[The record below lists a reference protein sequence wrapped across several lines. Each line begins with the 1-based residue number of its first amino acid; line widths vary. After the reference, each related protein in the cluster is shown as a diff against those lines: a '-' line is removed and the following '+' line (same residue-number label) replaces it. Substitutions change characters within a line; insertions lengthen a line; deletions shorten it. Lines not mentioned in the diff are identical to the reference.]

1 MHNPA
6 PYPYSRPRRL
16 RRDPFTRD
24 LVREHRLTPADLI
37 YPVFVL
43 DGAGRREAV
52 VSMPGVERL
61 SLDLLLPVAEDCVAL
76 GIPVMAL
83 FPVIDQALK
92 TPDGQEALNP
102 DGLVPRVVREL
113 KKRFPQLGVMT
124 DVALDPYTSHGQDGL
139 LDEHNYILNDPTVE
153 ILVKQAVTQAQ
164 APACVVNGLVGA
176 AGLAPTLA
184 AAERGLRIA
193 LANKEALVVGGQ
205 LVAAAVARGGAELLP
220 VDSEHAAIAQCLSG
234 REPSEVA
241 RLVLTASGG
250 PFRTTPAADLGQV
263 TLEQVLAHPT
273 WRMGPKITVDS
284 ATLMNKGLEVI
295 EAHHLF
301 GLPYGKID
309 VVVHPGSIVHSLVEF
324 VDGALLAQLG
334 TPDMRVPLQY
344 AIAGEIHWP
353 LDGGRLDLLRA
364 GPLVFEAPDTGR
376 FPCLRLA
383 RQAGQAGGTAP
394 VVLNAA
400 NEVAVAALLAGRLRF
415 ADIPGVI
422 ADTLARLPHGPVP
435 DLAAALDADA
445 RARTEAAVLVDAR
458 GAGGH

>member
-1 MHNPA
+1 MPTDPQDPSPA
-6 PYPYSRPRRL
+6 AALYPFRAPRKSLPFPLRL
-16 RRDPFTRD
+16 VLLGATGSIGRQTLD
-24 LVREHRLTPADLI
+24 LVRRHPERLQLAAVSCQGRVGELAAALDEVAALQPWAPPPLVAVSDPAAREEAARRPGWAARL
-37 YPVFVL
+37 L
-43 DGAGRREAV
+43 AAGPQGLVEAV
-52 VSMPGVERL
+52 TE
-61 SLDLLLPVAEDCVAL
+61 AES
-76 GIPVMAL
+76 P
-83 FPVIDQALK
+83 
-92 TPDGQEALNP
+92 
-102 DGLVPRVVREL
+102 
-113 KKRFPQLGVMT
+113 
-124 DVALDPYTSHGQDGL
+124 
-139 LDEHNYILNDPTVE
+139 
-153 ILVKQAVTQAQ
+153 AVL
-164 APACVVNGLVGA
+164 VNGLVGA

-184 AAERGLRIA
+184 GAARGLRIA
-193 LANKEALVVGGQ
+193 LANKEALVVGGA
-205 LVAAAVARGGAELLP
+205 LVADAVARGGAELLP

-234 REPSEVA
+234 RDPAEVA

-250 PFRTTPAADLGQV
+250 PFRATPAAELARV
-263 TLEQVLAHPT
+263 TLAQVLAHPT
-273 WRMGPKITVDS
+273 WKMGPKITVDS

-301 GLPYGKID
+301 GVPFDRID

-353 LDGGRLDLLRA
+353 LGGGRLDLLAA
-364 GPLVFEAPDTGR
+364 GPLAFEAPDLGR

-383 RQAGQAGGTAP
+383 REAGQAGGTAP

-422 ADTLARLPHGPVP
+422 ADTLARLPRGPVP

-458 GAGGH
+458 AAGGH

>member
-1 MHNPA
+1 MTADDSSAPPA
-6 PYPYSRPRRL
+6 PPLYPYRRPRLPLPSPVRL
-16 RRDPFTRD
+16 VLLGATGSIGRQTLD
-24 LVREHRLTPADLI
+24 LVRRHPERLEVAAVSCQGRVEELAAALADLAAVQ
-37 YPVFVL
+37 PWAPPPLVAVADAAARDRAARL
-43 DGAGRREAV
+43 PGWGPRLLAPGGAGLIEAV
-52 VSMPGVERL
+52 TG
-61 SLDLLLPVAEDCVAL
+61 
-76 GIPVMAL
+76 
-83 FPVIDQALK
+83 
-92 TPDGQEALNP
+92 
-102 DGLVPRVVREL
+102 
-113 KKRFPQLGVMT
+113 
-124 DVALDPYTSHGQDGL
+124 
-139 LDEHNYILNDPTVE
+139 
-153 ILVKQAVTQAQ
+153 
-164 APACVVNGLVGA
+164 APAATCLVNGLVGA

-193 LANKEALVVGGQ
+193 LANKEALVVGGS

-234 REPSEVA
+234 RDPAEVA

-250 PFRTTPAADLGQV
+250 PFRTTAAGALAQV

-301 GLPYGKID
+301 GLPYERID

-353 LDGGRLDLLRA
+353 LAGGRLDLLRT
-364 GPLVFEAPDTGR
+364 GPLVFEEPDTGR

-422 ADTLARLPHGPVP
+422 ADTLARLPRGPVP

-445 RARTEAAVLVDAR
+445 RARKEAAVLVDAR
-458 GAGGH
+458 ASGGH

>member
-1 MHNPA
+1 MDDEPQTTPA
-6 PYPYSRPRRL
+6 AALYPFRRPRLTLSSPLRL
-16 RRDPFTRD
+16 VLLGATGSIGRQTID
-24 LVREHRLTPADLI
+24 LVRRHPERLELAAVSCHGRVEELAAVLAELAAAQPWAPPPLVAICDENARERAARLPGWGPRLLAAGPAGL
-37 YPVFVL
+37 V
-43 DGAGRREAV
+43 EAV
-52 VSMPGVERL
+52 
-61 SLDLLLPVAEDCVAL
+61 
-76 GIPVMAL
+76 
-83 FPVIDQALK
+83 
-92 TPDGQEALNP
+92 TEA
-102 DGLVPRVVREL
+102 R
-113 KKRFPQLGVMT
+113 
-124 DVALDPYTSHGQDGL
+124 
-139 LDEHNYILNDPTVE
+139 
-153 ILVKQAVTQAQ
+153 
-164 APACVVNGLVGA
+164 APSCVVNGLVGA

-184 AAERGLRIA
+184 AAELGLRIA

-234 REPSEVA
+234 RDPGEVA

-250 PFRTTPAADLGQV
+250 PFRTTPAADLGRV

-301 GLPYGKID
+301 GLPYERID

-344 AIAGEIHWP
+344 AIVGEIHWP

-364 GPLVFEAPDTGR
+364 GPLVFEAPDIAR
-376 FPCLRLA
+376 FPCLHLA

-422 ADTLARLPHGPVP
+422 ADTLARLPRGPVP

-458 GAGGH
+458 DAGGH